1 MHTILVNSAITKIE
15 DDKIEVIVDGPMKK
29 AEIEAEKINI
39 VQSLRDILKND
50 DVDIVVKMIEKN
62 NAIDQHSLFANEK
75 LNEVIRKYP
84 SLSLFVETLNL
95 NPEL

>member
-1 MHTILVNSAITKIE
+1 
-15 DDKIEVIVDGPMKK
+15 MKK
-29 AEIEAEKINI
+29 AEIEAEKMDI

-50 DVDIVVKMIEKN
+50 DLDIVVKMVEKTN
-62 NAIDQHSLFANEK
+62 ITDQHTLFANEK

-84 SLSLFVETLNL
+84 SLSLFVETLKL